1 LLFLILKTA
10 LKRFTL
16 KHLLFLKLKS
26 VFVAIVMLTVLPFNL
41 VKFKELIPDQVLL
54 PTKLELISVTI

>member
-1 LLFLILKTA
+1 
-10 LKRFTL
+10 
-16 KHLLFLKLKS
+16 
-26 VFVAIVMLTVLPFNL
+26 L